1 MSQHLPDPELDAQLT
16 QSPPALLHPDW
27 EEEWS
32 NPDGDIPISPDVR
45 SAIEHP
51 YANYQII
58 AALAASTPSG
68 LIDDTALSADLVAKR
83 AARGDT
89 TYTFPPAPAATGP
102 LTLIDIGLLVSVAT
116 AWPSWVALWLNDSAP
131 AAHAPTIAAW
141 SAIPIACTAAALARA
156 HPNRWPWLRRDDS
169 TYTAAEHTQLQ
180 RARADWPGRGQ
191 LADYSN
197 AAQLQAQWDRRWP
210 YVDHCGAAAA
220 VWAEPHLV
228 GLAHCI
234 ADDIESGKAWNSE
247 LFDVH
252 RVRID
257 LPATLAEI
265 RLRAFRIWRIRADT
279 VKPAGDVDP
288 DGSAIRRYREITDA
302 VTAAENRLVALVDEL
317 ARYSASLKP
326 IDRLVE
332 ELAAL
337 SLSSERVSDN
347 AVRQLQID
355 AAGSEFQLRDIR
367 DARAELVDIEA
378 NLTGRLDILHAAL
391 HTPDAAL
398 PLVATS

>member
-1 MSQHLPDPELDAQLT
+1 MRRP
-16 QSPPALLHPDW
+16 W
-27 EEEWS
+27 RRRNS
-32 NPDGDIPISPDVR
+32 N
-45 SAIEHP
+45 
-51 YANYQII
+51 
-58 AALAASTPSG
+58 
-68 LIDDTALSADLVAKR
+68 
-83 AARGDT
+83 
-89 TYTFPPAPAATGP
+89 
-102 LTLIDIGLLVSVAT
+102 
-116 AWPSWVALWLNDSAP
+116 
-131 AAHAPTIAAW
+131 
-141 SAIPIACTAAALARA
+141 
-156 HPNRWPWLRRDDS
+156 
-169 TYTAAEHTQLQ
+169 TYTAAEHAQLQ

-279 VKPAGDVDP
+279 VEPAGAVDP
-288 DGSAIRRYREITDA
+288 DGSAMRRYREIT
-302 VTAAENRLVALVDEL
+302 VALVDEL

-326 IDRLVE
+326 IDKLVE
-332 ELAAL
+332 DLAAL

-355 AAGSEFQLRDIR
+355 AAGSEFQASDIR
-367 DARAELVDIEA
+367 AARADLVEIEA
-378 NLTGRLDILHAAL
+378 NLTGRLDVLHAAL
-391 HTPDAAL
+391 HTPEAAL
-398 PLVATS
+398 PLAAPS